1 MKESSQKVLKI
12 PRWSIPFLG
21 LLIAFFAEV
30 FLFQFRFWTEGGR
43 DGIEVPL
50 SMVWFQEGAEITE
63 EGALLSDQD
72 GSNVFQV
79 DLRNV
84 TVPISSILFR
94 TECTDGHEEWM
105 NRSRETYAVLD
116 SRAVWAKVVLTKG
129 EENKLLK
136 DRMLCAGAED
146 SIRISAAD
154 NPDIVTVMLSGVK
167 GHTVLLKGIMLNAR
181 PAFHFSWSRAAVIFG
196 AFLFLWMFLPRSVL
210 WTKRLWDEQGHL
222 DKHALYTMIITLVL
236 PFPLLVLLLSN
247 NTVYLQSEGGFAFYR
262 ELAHALAEGHTEIGL
277 KASPELLAMEDPYD
291 PVALLEQEVP
301 FYLDYAFYQ
310 GKYYVYFGV
319 IPCLLF
325 YLPLYALFGVDVPGW
340 LVLVSLVWL
349 IVLGNALLLLNMAKR
364 YRPDLSQAVFG
375 LLWVAGTAVYS
386 LPSVLGD
393 ACNYY
398 IPQLSGIVF
407 FLYGLLSYFRAVEK
421 AENKKNTKK
430 VGILLAA
437 GSFLTAFTA
446 GARPQMVLGAVVSLP
461 VIFPL
466 LFTKEES
473 GRKPVWGRIVCYALP
488 YLLTAAGLML
498 YNYVRFGSV
507 LEFGTKYNLTF
518 AYVNQ
523 GGLYPETAG
532 AGLFYYLLRPF
543 HLTGMYPYL
552 QRTSLD
558 WSNPGLLANH
568 PSIGGLYILY
578 PLLWAGALL
587 LAGKNRE
594 GERTGELYAVGRLF
608 LALVPVLVIAD
619 ALMGGLM
626 DRYKLDFAVF
636 AAAAMGLGVMSRKKE
651 ILPEKGRL
659 ALQTAGVLLTL
670 LAAVVS
676 ALTYATEG
684 VSSLLQV
691 NPEAYARI
699 SQLIEFWK

>member
-1 MKESSQKVLKI
+1 MKDRIAKI
-12 PRWSIPFLG
+12 PKWGIMIILFL
-21 LLIAFFAEV
+21 LAVLMEISV
-30 FLFQFRFWTEGGR
+30 FQVRFWTEGGR
-43 DGIEVPL
+43 EETEVPL
-50 SMVWFQEGAEITE
+50 SMVWFQDGAEISE
-63 EGALLSDQD
+63 AGALLSDQD

-84 TVPISSILFR
+84 TVPVSSILLQA
-94 TECTDGHEEWM
+94 ECTDGHEEWW

-116 SRAVWAKVVLTKG
+116 SRAVWAKVILTRG
-129 EENKLLK
+129 GENKLLK

-146 SIRISAAD
+146 SIRISAAED
-154 NPDIVTVMLSGVK
+154 PDIVTVMLSGVK
-167 GHTVLLKGIMLNAR
+167 GHTVLLKGIMLNTR
-181 PAFHFSWSRAAVIFG
+181 PAFHFSWSRVAAAFG
-196 AFLFLWMFLPRSVL
+196 VFLFLRMFWPQSVL

-222 DKHALYTMIITLVL
+222 DKHVLFAMIITLVL
-236 PFPLLVLLLSN
+236 LFPLLMFLLSN

-277 KASPELLAMEDPYD
+277 KVSPELLAMEDPYD
-291 PVALLEQEVP
+291 PVARLEQEVP
-301 FYLDYAFYQ
+301 FYLDYAFYH

-407 FLYGLLSYFRAVEK
+407 VLYGLLFYFRAAEK
-421 AENKKNTKK
+421 AENTREA
-430 VGILLAA
+430 GILLAA

-466 LFTKEES
+466 LFRNVE
-473 GRKPVWGRIVCYALP
+473 GRKRPVWGRIACYALP

-498 YNYVRFGSV
+498 YNYVRFGSG

-543 HLTGMYPYL
+543 HLTGVYPYL
-552 QRTSLD
+552 QRTLLD
-558 WSNPGLLANH
+558 WNNPGLLANH

-578 PLLWAGALL
+578 PVLWAGMLL
-587 LAGKNRE
+587 LAGKSRA

-608 LALVPVLVIAD
+608 LAMVPVLVIAD

-676 ALTYATEG
+676 ALTYAAEG

-691 NPEAYARI
+691 NPEAYAQI
-699 SQLIEFWK
+699 SHLIEFWK